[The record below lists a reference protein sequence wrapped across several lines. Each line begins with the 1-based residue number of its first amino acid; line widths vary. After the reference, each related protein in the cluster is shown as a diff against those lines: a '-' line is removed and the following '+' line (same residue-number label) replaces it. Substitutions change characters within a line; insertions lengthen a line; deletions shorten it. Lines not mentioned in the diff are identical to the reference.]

1 MKTEL
6 FNNKIV
12 KDRRRSLRQQEIA
25 CEKLMWE
32 KLRNRS
38 LLGLKFRRQYSI
50 GSFIVDFYCPEIKL
64 IIEIDGATHSSEK
77 EIIYDKERQK
87 YLESLGLKI
96 KRYTNTEIKENL
108 SDLMYD
114 LEELCSSL
122 LKRPTSP

>member
-12 KDRRRSLRQQEIA
+12 KDRRRSL
-25 CEKLMWE
+25 
-32 KLRNRS
+32 